1 MSALLDV
8 QNLEAFYGAGQ
19 VLHGIGF
26 SVARGEQ
33 VALLGRNG
41 MGKTTLLRSLMG
53 LVNDRRGRIDLA
65 GRDIMR
71 AAPEA
76 IARGGVALVPEGRGV
91 FGSLSVVENLV
102 MAARPGTDGRQVWT
116 LGKIYELFPR
126 LHARRGNGGHQLSGG
141 EQQMLTIGRALMT
154 NPDLLLIDE
163 ATEGLAPL
171 VAKDIWTTLGVIR
184 GEGVATIVVDKD
196 FRSLSRIADRMV
208 MLSKGTVVFDGTPA
222 ARARPEDIVVVDA
235 PLSTRN
241 RAGRPLTLAST
252 QKCPSSAIG
261 MRTAAPSRIAEPVA
275 SAFSLCPIER
285 KSPRNAKITKNPAK
299 MAIHTSAILSA
310 LPSGSFIAASELS
323 TKTMTIA

>member
-1 MSALLDV
+1 MSSLLDV
-8 QNLEAFYGAGQ
+8 RKLEAFYGAGQ
-19 VLHGIGF
+19 VLHGVAL

-53 LVNDRRGRIDLA
+53 LVADRRGQINLN

-71 AAPEA
+71 AAPET
-76 IARGGVALVPEGRGV
+76 IARAGVALVPEGRGV

-102 MAARPGTDGRQVWT
+102 MAARPGIDGRRVWT
-116 LGKIYELFPR
+116 LEKIYELFPR
-126 LHARRGNGGHQLSGG
+126 LHARRTNGGQQLSGG

-171 VAKDIWTTLGVIR
+171 VAKDIWRTLGIIR
-184 GEGVATIVVDKD
+184 SEGVATIVVDKD

-222 ARARPEDIVVVDA
+222 E
-235 PLSTRN
+235 
-241 RAGRPLTLAST
+241 LA
-252 QKCPSSAIG
+252 QKQDLLEQHLG
-261 MRTAAPSRIAEPVA
+261 V
-275 SAFSLCPIER
+275 
-285 KSPRNAKITKNPAK
+285 
-299 MAIHTSAILSA
+299 
-310 LPSGSFIAASELS
+310 
-323 TKTMTIA
+323 